1 MTAADASRPVS
12 ASCASIAAQV
22 NHTTY
27 YLEVLGKELRGQ
39 NIGTV
44 NWDEAWAIGPV
55 DDTAWA
61 ALVERLRATAE
72 ATLVTIRT
80 MPEWR
85 EDPAWAAAA
94 IAVHTAYHLGEIRQ
108 ALCTV
113 QDRPPT

>member
-1 MTAADASRPVS
+1 VTAEEASRPVS

-27 YLEVLGKELRGQ
+27 YLDVLGHELRGQ
-39 NIGTV
+39 EVGKVDWNG
-44 NWDEAWAIGPV
+44 AWTIGPV
-55 DDTAWA
+55 NVSEWA
-61 ALVERLRATAE
+61 ALVERFRATAE

-108 ALCTV
+108 ALCTI
-113 QDRPPT
+113 RPNRS